1 MLSNIFRAG
10 FSNNRQTNTTIV
22 VGTNSSAVPRMFKD
36 LARYHTEV
44 HNATWT
50 RSLPLQCTPRPV
62 LERLLRKSLAF
73 EELIVPDFYVTPPGR
88 VEHERLFW
96 DVWHGQKK
104 MFCWVDLVRLFAN
117 ATSWEEIIDDR
128 MVNYNWTLL

>member
-1 MLSNIFRAG
+1 MQEEIQEQEWYRALD
-10 FSNNRQTNTTIV
+10 SINHRSNTTIV

-62 LERLLRKSLAF
+62 LERLLRNRLKGCYCF
-73 EELIVPDFYVTPPGR
+73 QTPT
-88 VEHERLFW
+88 
-96 DVWHGQKK
+96 
-104 MFCWVDLVRLFAN
+104 N
-117 ATSWEEIIDDR
+117 
-128 MVNYNWTLL
+128 